1 MITEKNKDGIVF
13 LNKPLGETSFRSLG
27 CIKKTL
33 GIRKV
38 GHTGTLDKFAEG
50 LLIVL
55 TGRFTKLNS
64 LITGMDKVYEAEF
77 CFGKETDTLD
87 PEGKIVGEAPLPS
100 ESLIREKISLFV
112 GDILQ
117 RPPIYSAIH
126 INGQRA
132 HKLARKGIEHE
143 MPARPVTIYAF
154 DLLAYEEGILKVR
167 VHCSKGTYIRSLA
180 RDLGLACNSRAYVSA
195 LKRTKVG
202 PFLLENSLTPDR
214 FRETAGFYPW
224 TDFLKALPDTGIC
237 EVREEARTLIGNGV
251 PFRVEFLKNPIE
263 PLAGMT
269 ALTDNKGIVLALLV
283 KDEGCFRYRIN
294 FS

>member
-1 MITEKNKDGIVF
+1 MTERNNDGIVF
-13 LNKPLGETSFRSLG
+13 LNKPVGETSFRSLG
-27 CIKKTL
+27 CVKKTL
-33 GIRKV
+33 GTRKV

-87 PEGKIVGEAPLPS
+87 PEGEIVGEAALPE
-100 ESLIREKISLFV
+100 ESLIREKISLFM

-132 HKLARKGIEHE
+132 HKLARKGIEQE
-143 MPARPVTIYAF
+143 MPARPIKIYAF
-154 DLLAYEEGILKVR
+154 HILSYKEGLLNVKI
-167 VHCSKGTYIRSLA
+167 HCSKGTYIRSLA
-180 RDLGLACNSRAYVSA
+180 RDLGLACGSRAYVSA

-202 PFLLENSLTPDR
+202 PFKLEDSLTPDE
-214 FRETAGFYPW
+214 FRETAAFYPW
-224 TDFLKALPDTGIC
+224 IDFLKELPETGIC
-237 EVREEARTLIGNGV
+237 EVKEEVRALIGNGV
-251 PFRVEFLKNPIE
+251 PFRADFLKNPNDN
-263 PLAGMT
+263 LAAMT
-269 ALTDNKGIVLALLV
+269 ALTDSKGIILALLV
-283 KDEGCFRYRIN
+283 KEGGSFRYRIN

>member
-1 MITEKNKDGIVF
+1 MTEKNKDGIVF
-13 LNKPLGETSFRSLG
+13 LNKPVGETSFRSLG
-27 CIKKTL
+27 CVKKTL
-33 GIRKV
+33 GTGKV

-87 PEGKIVGEAPLPS
+87 PEGEVVGEAPLPE
-100 ESLIREKISLFV
+100 ESLIREKISLFM

-132 HKLARKGIEHE
+132 HKLARKGVEQE
-143 MPARPVTIYAF
+143 MPARPITVYAF
-154 DLLAYEEGILKVR
+154 DILSYTNGKLKVQ

-202 PFLLENSLTPDR
+202 PFRLEDSLTPDE
-214 FRETAGFYPW
+214 FRETAEFYPW
-224 TDFLKALPDTGIC
+224 PDFLKELPATGIIEVKE
-237 EVREEARTLIGNGV
+237 EVRSLIGNGV
-251 PFRVEFLKNPIE
+251 PFRQDFLRNPEE
-263 PLAGMT
+263 PLAAMT
-269 ALTDNKGIVLALLV
+269 ALTDSEGRILALLV
-283 KDEGCFRYRIN
+283 KEEDSFRYRIN